1 MPETPFQ
8 KITTHKVLACHF
20 NIMGLVDM
28 SIAEQIEV
36 KMIRPS
42 QLAVRDKFQ
51 KMDCKEDNTLI
62 NSIREHGLLQPIIVR
77 PFANGF
83 EIVAGHRRYQAC
95 KSLRWR
101 FIPCKIHEMTD
112 KQAYEIQLIEN
123 IQRKSMDPIEEA
135 EAFRRYIMDFG
146 WGGISELARKIS
158 KSEEYI
164 SHRIQL
170 LKLPDDIKG
179 NLITNRIN
187 VSQALELTD
196 IHPDKQVEIISHMLH
211 KNLTVRQIRELKSIL
226 KGDDDM
232 SEVKPGPP
240 EGISKP
246 VKIVKVTKKTSL
258 ALKVTLTRLDNLID
272 EVHMTIEPEQRPE
285 LINFL
290 MELRLKVHGMIDET
304 IRFRNASL
312 KSTTKN

>member
-1 MPETPFQ
+1 
-8 KITTHKVLACHF
+8 
-20 NIMGLVDM
+20 MGLVDM

-51 KMDCKEDNTLI
+51 KMNCKEDNTLI

-196 IHPDKQVEIISHMLH
+196 IHPDKQVEIISHILH

-226 KGDDDM
+226 KEDDDI
-232 SEVKPGPP
+232 SEVKSGPS
-240 EGISKP
+240 EGISKS

>member
-1 MPETPFQ
+1 
-8 KITTHKVLACHF
+8 
-20 NIMGLVDM
+20 M

-51 KMDCKEDNTLI
+51 KMNCKEDNTLI

-196 IHPDKQVEIISHMLH
+196 IHPDKQVEIISHILH

-226 KGDDDM
+226 KGDDDI
-232 SEVKPGPP
+232 SEFKSGPS

-246 VKIVKVTKKTSL
+246 VRIVKVTKKTSL

>member
-1 MPETPFQ
+1 
-8 KITTHKVLACHF
+8 
-20 NIMGLVDM
+20 MGLVDM

>member
-1 MPETPFQ
+1 
-8 KITTHKVLACHF
+8 
-20 NIMGLVDM
+20 MGLVDM

-51 KMDCKEDNTLI
+51 KMNCKEDNTLI

-196 IHPDKQVEIISHMLH
+196 IHPDKQVEIISHILH
-211 KNLTVRQIRELKSIL
+211 KNLTVRQIRELKWIL
-226 KGDDDM
+226 KGDDDI
-232 SEVKPGPP
+232 SEFKSGPS

-246 VKIVKVTKKTSL
+246 VRIVKVTKKTSL

>member
-1 MPETPFQ
+1 
-8 KITTHKVLACHF
+8 
-20 NIMGLVDM
+20 MGLVDM

-196 IHPDKQVEIISHMLH
+196 IHPDKQVEIISHILH
-211 KNLTVRQIRELKSIL
+211 KNLTVRQIRELKWIL
-226 KGDDDM
+226 KGEDDI
-232 SEVKPGPP
+232 SEVKSGP
-240 EGISKP
+240 EGISKS

>member
-1 MPETPFQ
+1 
-8 KITTHKVLACHF
+8 
-20 NIMGLVDM
+20 MGLVDM

-51 KMDCKEDNTLI
+51 KMNCKEDNTLI

-196 IHPDKQVEIISHMLH
+196 IHPDKQVEIISHILH

-226 KGDDDM
+226 KEDDDI
-232 SEVKPGPP
+232 SEVKSGPS
-240 EGISKP
+240 ESISKP

>member
-1 MPETPFQ
+1 
-8 KITTHKVLACHF
+8 
-20 NIMGLVDM
+20 MGLVDM

-51 KMDCKEDNTLI
+51 KMNCKEDNTLI

-196 IHPDKQVEIISHMLH
+196 IHPDKQVEIISHILH

-226 KGDDDM
+226 KEDDDI
-232 SEVKPGPP
+232 SEVKSGPS
-240 EGISKP
+240 ESISKP
-246 VKIVKVTKKTSL
+246 VRIVKVTKKTSL

>member
-1 MPETPFQ
+1 
-8 KITTHKVLACHF
+8 
-20 NIMGLVDM
+20 MGLVDM

-51 KMDCKEDNTLI
+51 KMNCKEDNTLI

-246 VKIVKVTKKTSL
+246 VRIVKVTKKTSL

>member
-1 MPETPFQ
+1 
-8 KITTHKVLACHF
+8 
-20 NIMGLVDM
+20 MGLVDM

-51 KMDCKEDNTLI
+51 KMNCKEDNTLI

-196 IHPDKQVEIISHMLH
+196 IHPDKQVEIISHILH

-226 KGDDDM
+226 KEDDDI
-232 SEVKPGPP
+232 SEVKSGPS
-240 EGISKP
+240 EGISKS

-304 IRFRNASL
+304 IRFRHASL

>member
-1 MPETPFQ
+1 
-8 KITTHKVLACHF
+8 
-20 NIMGLVDM
+20 MGLVDM

-51 KMDCKEDNTLI
+51 KMNCKEDNTLI

-196 IHPDKQVEIISHMLH
+196 IHPDKQVEIISHILH
-211 KNLTVRQIRELKSIL
+211 KNLTVRQIRELKWIL
-226 KGDDDM
+226 KGEDDI
-232 SEVKPGPP
+232 SEVKSGPS
-240 EGISKP
+240 EGISKS

-312 KSTTKN
+312 KSMTKN

>member
-1 MPETPFQ
+1 
-8 KITTHKVLACHF
+8 
-20 NIMGLVDM
+20 MGLVDM

-51 KMDCKEDNTLI
+51 KMNCKEDNTLI

-101 FIPCKIHEMTD
+101 FMPCKIHEMTD

-226 KGDDDM
+226 KEDDDI
-232 SEVKPGPP
+232 SEVKSSPS
-240 EGISKP
+240 ESISKP
-246 VKIVKVTKKTSL
+246 VRIVKVTKKTSL

>member
-1 MPETPFQ
+1 
-8 KITTHKVLACHF
+8 
-20 NIMGLVDM
+20 MGLVDM

-36 KMIRPS
+36 KMIHPS

-51 KMDCKEDNTLI
+51 KLNCKEDDTLI
-62 NSIREHGLLQPIIVR
+62 NSIREHGLLQPILVR
-77 PFANGF
+77 PFDNGF

-170 LKLPDDIKG
+170 LKLPDDIKE

-196 IHPDKQVEIISHMLH
+196 IQPDKQVEIISRILH
-211 KNLTVRQIRELKSIL
+211 KNLTIRQIRELKSIL
-226 KGDDDM
+226 KGDDDI
-232 SEVKPGPP
+232 SEDKSGRSD
-240 EGISKP
+240 GISKS
-246 VKIVKVTKKTSL
+246 VRIVKVTKKTSL

-290 MELRLKVHGMIDET
+290 MELRLKVHGMIDDT
-304 IRFRNASL
+304 IRFRNTTLRSM
-312 KSTTKN
+312 TKN